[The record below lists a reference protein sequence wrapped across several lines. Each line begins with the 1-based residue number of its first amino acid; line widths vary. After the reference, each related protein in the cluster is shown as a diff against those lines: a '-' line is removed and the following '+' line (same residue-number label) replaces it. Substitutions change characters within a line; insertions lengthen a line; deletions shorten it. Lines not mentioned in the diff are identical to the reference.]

1 LHETIDKILVYWR
14 RHFEL
19 GLRWNNLMNH
29 FFVIVSRLI
38 SHHVKT
44 TLHTLTWIT
53 LTHSYFPKKLITI
66 LCILNI
72 AFILNKEH
80 FILRSLVIKIV
91 RNLIVAFE
99 LIKLASLITV
109 NQMIMNFIQYLHI
122 FLSSIFP
129 GLAKYFGID
138 LVLQH
143 TVIILIWK
151 YVHCLVHLKWFFL
164 RC

>member
-1 LHETIDKILVYWR
+1 
-14 RHFEL
+14 
-19 GLRWNNLMNH
+19 MNH

-38 SHHVKT
+38 SHHIKT

-66 LCILNI
+66 LGILNI
-72 AFILNKEH
+72 ALILNKEH

-143 TVIILIWK
+143 TVIILI
-151 YVHCLVHLKWFFL
+151 
-164 RC
+164 

>member
-1 LHETIDKILVYWR
+1 
-14 RHFEL
+14 
-19 GLRWNNLMNH
+19 MNH

-38 SHHVKT
+38 SHHIKT

-53 LTHSYFPKKLITI
+53 LTHSYFTKKLITF

-143 TVIILIWK
+143 TVIILI
-151 YVHCLVHLKWFFL
+151 
-164 RC
+164 